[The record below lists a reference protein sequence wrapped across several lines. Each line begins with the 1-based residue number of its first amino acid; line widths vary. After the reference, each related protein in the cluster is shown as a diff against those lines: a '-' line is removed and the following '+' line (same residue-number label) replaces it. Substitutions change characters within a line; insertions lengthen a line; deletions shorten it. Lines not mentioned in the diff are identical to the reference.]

1 MAGEARQPRS
11 SRSANGSSTICTISK
26 IGRWPSI
33 LKSSGE
39 RYSPSCPGQMQSERE
54 AERTN
59 AKDGVVMG
67 EGRSISDPGRPFE
80 DGLSARALLSSIR
93 RHLAIVLA
101 FTLSLCIAGAL
112 IGLGL
117 PAWYKA
123 EGVLVIRAAPQRTAE
138 IQELPDPLPDLNF
151 IQSEV
156 DIIKSRSVTEPVVRS
171 LRLWEAPEFQKM
183 EYPQGWNWQLVEAR
197 LGEIWSDIWGLPDAP
212 EGSSREQPSVSTQP
226 SDSNPPTQAQIDA
239 TVSGYVGYLAA
250 DNDAHSMTI
259 HVTYRA
265 LTPERA
271 AAVVNAHI
279 DSYRNLAV
287 KAKVTAATG
296 ANTALTTQVAE
307 LR

>member
-39 RYSPSCPGQMQSERE
+39 RYSPSCPGQMQSEHE
-54 AERTN
+54 AERTS

-67 EGRSISDPGRPFE
+67 DERSISDPGRPFE

-117 PAWYKA
+117 PAWFKA
-123 EGVLVIRAAPQRTAE
+123 EGVVVIHSRPQRMTDL
-138 IQELPDPLPDLNF
+138 QELPDPSPDLNNGV

-156 DIIKSRSVTEPVVRS
+156 DI
-171 LRLWEAPEFQKM
+171 L
-183 EYPQGWNWQLVEAR
+183 
-197 LGEIWSDIWGLPDAP
+197 
-212 EGSSREQPSVSTQP
+212 
-226 SDSNPPTQAQIDA
+226 
-239 TVSGYVGYLAA
+239 
-250 DNDAHSMTI
+250 
-259 HVTYRA
+259 
-265 LTPERA
+265 
-271 AAVVNAHI
+271 
-279 DSYRNLAV
+279 
-287 KAKVTAATG
+287 
-296 ANTALTTQVAE
+296 
-307 LR
+307 